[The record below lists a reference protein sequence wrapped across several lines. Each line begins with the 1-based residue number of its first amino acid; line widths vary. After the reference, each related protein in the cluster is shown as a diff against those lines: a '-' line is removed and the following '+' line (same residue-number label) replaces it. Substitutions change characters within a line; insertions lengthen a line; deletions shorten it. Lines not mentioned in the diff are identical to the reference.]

1 MISWVAVAVG
11 GAIGSLFR
19 YGLSLLANQPG
30 WPLGTWL
37 ANVLGS
43 FCIGGLAVW
52 GKERGILSPE
62 WYLLFA
68 TGVMGGFT
76 TFSTFSLE
84 VVSFWGEGHYWRGIM
99 YLSASVIAGLLSCG
113 AGIWL
118 ARQFSGTA

>member
-1 MISWVAVAVG
+1 MMGWIAVAVG
-11 GAIGSLFR
+11 GALGSLFR

-30 WPLGTWL
+30 LPLGTWL

-43 FCIGGLAVW
+43 FLIGLLSVW
-52 GKERGILSPE
+52 GKEKGILSPE
-62 WYLLFA
+62 LYLLFA

-84 VVSFWGEGHYWRGIM
+84 VVSFWGDGQIFRGIVYVLVSLM
-99 YLSASVIAGLLSCG
+99 VGLLSCA

-118 ARQFSGTA
+118 ARQFQ

>member
-1 MISWVAVAVG
+1 MVAWLAVAAG
-11 GAIGSLFR
+11 GAFGSLMR
-19 YGLSLLANQPG
+19 YGLSLVANQPG
-30 WPLGTWL
+30 WPAGTWL

-43 FCIGGLAVW
+43 CLIGMLSVW

-62 WYLLFA
+62 VYLLFA

-84 VVSFWGEGHYWRGIM
+84 VISFWGDGQIVRGIV
-99 YLSASVIAGLLSCG
+99 YALASVIVGLLSCA

-118 ARQFSGTA
+118 ARQWT

>member
-1 MISWVAVAVG
+1 MMSWLAVAAG
-11 GAIGSLFR
+11 GAVGSVFR
-19 YGLSLLANQPG
+19 YALSLLANQQG

-43 FCIGGLAVW
+43 FLIGLLAVW
-52 GKERGILSPE
+52 GKERAMLSPE
-62 WYLLFA
+62 MYLLFA

-84 VVSFWGEGHYWRGIM
+84 VVSFWGDGHWGKAVV
-99 YLSASVIAGLLSCG
+99 YLFSSIVVSLFSCA

-118 ARQFSGTA
+118 ARQLPMA